1 MNAATLPTP
10 ASLPKMNAA
19 LLAEEQG
26 VVSNFALGT
35 EALQWKN
42 LYFLRGYQVK
52 NDEKFYGVIKLSS
65 TARGHAD
72 MRAYELGYRFAAR
85 QNNRNLGYFCL
96 ADRAAIEVFDVMGA
110 AFANKIIVA
119 NEKRAVMTVDEA
131 KALLKVDSLELEE
144 SPAGTATKT
153 GFVGVLERP
162 EATLSGS
169 TMSFVARYGATY
181 ISSRRCPVRA
191 AVDRARYIGLQ
202 TERDVNPW
210 PSLPAEDKSRL
221 RAEARADVLEKD
233 VVALEGGGVGAASSS
248 SEPADGVRPQ
258 RKAAK
263 VAMAGFK
270 ALRPMHSSD
279 KL

>member
-1 MNAATLPTP
+1 MNATLPTP

-52 NDEKFYGVIKLSS
+52 NDEKFYGVMKLSS
-65 TARGHAD
+65 KAGAHAD
-72 MRAYELGYRFAAR
+72 MRAYELGYRFVAR
-85 QNNRNLGYFCL
+85 PYNTRKLGYFCL

-119 NEKRAVMTVDEA
+119 NEKLAVMTVDEA

-153 GFVGVLERP
+153 GFVGVSERP
-162 EATLSGS
+162 VIMQSGT
-169 TMSFVARYGATY
+169 TMTFVARYGATH
-181 ISSRRCPVRA
+181 ISTRRCPVRA
-191 AVDRARYIGLQ
+191 AVDRARYIGLL
-202 TERDVNPW
+202 TERDVNVW

-258 RKAAK
+258 RKTAK
-263 VAMAGFK
+263 VAEAGFK
-270 ALRPMHSSD
+270 ALRGR
-279 KL
+279 